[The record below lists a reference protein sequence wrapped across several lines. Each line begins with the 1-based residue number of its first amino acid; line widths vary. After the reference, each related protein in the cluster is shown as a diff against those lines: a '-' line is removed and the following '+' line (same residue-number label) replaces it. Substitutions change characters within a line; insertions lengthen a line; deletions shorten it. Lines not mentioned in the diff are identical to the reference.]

1 MRSTTRSITCNTGWV
16 IPAGETDARTICQRH
31 EEKRAWRLEQVI
43 HLGIS
48 DHSDD
53 VHYVTGNAHVLLS
66 ILI

>member
-1 MRSTTRSITCNTGWV
+1 V